1 MKNLSLILRIVA
13 ILASAA
19 AVTLFFIS
27 KGKLAEKQTSLE
39 QAQAVTQATQSELET
54 ANSKITSLG
63 TQLST
68 ERQSL
73 ADTKG
78 KLESIRSEMYTAKQE
93 VTRTQQQLK
102 ETKNTIAELENT
114 ATRLRTDLVKTEES
128 LASASKEAEL
138 AQLGER
144 IEELAKINDTLK
156 QDLLASAGLQQSAT
170 PEPASTAIASG
181 YQSTYQS
188 GFTPSST
195 VAVQPATIGAATTV
209 ASISTSDGIIILD
222 ASPELG
228 LSVGSEITLVQ
239 DLKALGKIRII
250 QVTEQLAVANI
261 LPGTRLRG
269 LSKGDTIK
277 VMH

>member
-1 MKNLSLILRIVA
+1 MKTLSLTLRIVA

-19 AVTLFFIS
+19 AVALFFIS

-39 QAQAVTQATQSELET
+39 QAKAVTQATQSELET

-63 TQLST
+63 AQLST
-68 ERQSL
+68 ERKSL

-78 KLESIRSEMYTAKQE
+78 KLESIRSEMYTAKQQ
-93 VTRTQQQLK
+93 VTRTQQQLN
-102 ETKNTIAELENT
+102 EMKNTVSELEN
-114 ATRLRTDLVKTEES
+114 ASTRLRTDLVKTEES

-138 AQLGER
+138 SQLNER
-144 IEELAKINDTLK
+144 IEELGKSNDLLK
-156 QDLLASAGLQQSAT
+156 QDILAAKSLQKA
-170 PEPASTAIASG
+170 PKPAASSTSSVG
-181 YQSTYQS
+181 YQS
-188 GFTPSST
+188 GFKPNSAA
-195 VAVQPATIGAATTV
+195 AVLPASIGATTTV

-228 LSVGSEITLVQ
+228 LSVGSEITLIQ

-250 QVTEQLAVANI
+250 QITEQLAVANI
-261 LPGTRLRG
+261 LVGTQLRG
-269 LSKGDTIK
+269 LSKGDTVK

>member
-1 MKNLSLILRIVA
+1 MKNLSLVLRIVA

-19 AVTLFFIS
+19 AVALFFIS

-39 QAQAVTQATQSELET
+39 QAQVMTQATQSELET

-68 ERQSL
+68 ERKSL

-78 KLESIRSEMYTAKQE
+78 KLESIRSEMYTAKQQ

-102 ETKNTIAELENT
+102 ETKKTISELE
-114 ATRLRTDLVKTEES
+114 RTDLVKTEER

-138 AQLGER
+138 AQLDER
-144 IEELAKINDTLK
+144 IKELVKSNDTLK
-156 QDLLASAGLQQSAT
+156 QDLLASEELQQST
-170 PEPASTAIASG
+170 STTRKPASTVIANG
-181 YQSTYQS
+181 YQS
-188 GFTPSST
+188 GFTPNSAA
-195 VAVQPATIGAATTV
+195 AVLPASIGAATTV

-228 LSVGSEITLVQ
+228 LSVGSEIILIQ
-239 DLKALGKIRII
+239 NLKALGKIRII
-250 QVTEQLAVANI
+250 QVNEQLAVANI

>member
-54 ANSKITSLG
+54 ANSKITSLS

-102 ETKNTIAELENT
+102 ETKNTIAELENA

-170 PEPASTAIASG
+170 PEPVSNAVARG
-181 YQSTYQS
+181 YQS

>member
-13 ILASAA
+13 ISASAA
-19 AVTLFFIS
+19 AVALFFIS

-63 TQLST
+63 TQLAT
-68 ERQSL
+68 ERKSL
-73 ADTKG
+73 ADTKS
-78 KLESIRSEMYTAKQE
+78 KLESIRSEMYTAKQQ

-102 ETKNTIAELENT
+102 ETKSTISELEN
-114 ATRLRTDLVKTEES
+114 AAARLRTNLIKTEDD

-138 AQLGER
+138 SQLNQR
-144 IEELAKINDTLK
+144 IEELAKANDTLK
-156 QDLLASAGLQQSAT
+156 QDALAAKSLQQSTNPKAK
-170 PEPASTAIASG
+170 AVSSTRPKG
-181 YQSTYQS
+181 YQSS
-188 GFTPSST
+188 FTPNSAA
-195 VAVQPATIGAATTV
+195 AVLPASIGATTTI
-209 ASISTSDGIIILD
+209 ASISTPDGIIILN

-228 LSVGSEITLVQ
+228 LSVGSDITLIKGF
-239 DLKALGKIRII
+239 KALGKIRII

>member
-78 KLESIRSEMYTAKQE
+78 KLESIRSEMYTAKQQ

-102 ETKNTIAELENT
+102 ETKNTIAELENV

-170 PEPASTAIASG
+170 PEPVSNAVARG
-181 YQSTYQS
+181 YQS

>member
-102 ETKNTIAELENT
+102 ETKNTIAELENV

-170 PEPASTAIASG
+170 PEPVSNAVARG
-181 YQSTYQS
+181 YQS

>member
-78 KLESIRSEMYTAKQE
+78 KLESIRSEMYTAKQQ

-170 PEPASTAIASG
+170 PEPVSNAVARG
-181 YQSTYQS
+181 YQS

>member
-156 QDLLASAGLQQSAT
+156 QDLLASAGRQQSAA
-170 PEPASTAIASG
+170 PEPASNAAA
-181 YQSTYQS
+181 S

-228 LSVGSEITLVQ
+228 LSVGSEITLIQ

-250 QVTEQLAVANI
+250 QVNEQLAVANI

>member
-78 KLESIRSEMYTAKQE
+78 KLESIRSEMYTAKQQ

-102 ETKNTIAELENT
+102 ETKNTIADLENV

-170 PEPASTAIASG
+170 PEPVSNAVARG
-181 YQSTYQS
+181 YQS

>member
-1 MKNLSLILRIVA
+1 MKNLSLVLRIVA

-19 AVTLFFIS
+19 AVALFFIS

-39 QAQAVTQATQSELET
+39 QAQAMTQATQSELET

-68 ERQSL
+68 ERKSL

-78 KLESIRSEMYTAKQE
+78 KLESIRSEMYTAKQQ

-102 ETKNTIAELENT
+102 ETKKTISELENT

-138 AQLGER
+138 AQLDER
-144 IEELAKINDTLK
+144 IKELVKSNDTLK
-156 QDLLASAGLQQSAT
+156 QDLLASEELQQST
-170 PEPASTAIASG
+170 STTRKPASTVIANG
-181 YQSTYQS
+181 YQS
-188 GFTPSST
+188 GFTPNSAA
-195 VAVQPATIGAATTV
+195 AVLPASIGAATTV

-228 LSVGSEITLVQ
+228 LSVGSEITLIQ
-239 DLKALGKIRII
+239 NLKALGKIRII
-250 QVTEQLAVANI
+250 QVNEQLAVANI

>member
-1 MKNLSLILRIVA
+1 MKNLSLILRILA

-19 AVTLFFIS
+19 AVALFFIS

-63 TQLST
+63 KQLST

-93 VTRTQQQLK
+93 VTRSQQQLK
-102 ETKNTIAELENT
+102 EAKNTIAELENV

-138 AQLGER
+138 AQLEER
-144 IEELAKINDTLK
+144 IEELVKSNDMLK
-156 QDLLASAGLQQSAT
+156 QDLLASEGLQQSAT
-170 PEPASTAIASG
+170 SEPASAAGASD
-181 YQSTYQS
+181 YQS
-188 GFTPSST
+188 GFTPSSA

-209 ASISTSDGIIILD
+209 ASISTSDGLIILD
-222 ASPELG
+222 SSPELG
-228 LSVGSEITLVQ
+228 LSIGSEVTLIK
-239 DLKALGKIRII
+239 DLKALGKIRIT
-250 QVTEQLAVANI
+250 QVTEQFAVANI
-261 LPGTRLRG
+261 LVGTRLRG

>member
-170 PEPASTAIASG
+170 PEPVSNAVARG
-181 YQSTYQS
+181 YQS

-239 DLKALGKIRII
+239 DLKALGKALGKIRIT

>member
-1 MKNLSLILRIVA
+1 MKNLSLVLRIVA

-19 AVTLFFIS
+19 AVALFFIS

-39 QAQAVTQATQSELET
+39 QAQAMTQATQSELET

-68 ERQSL
+68 ERKSL

-78 KLESIRSEMYTAKQE
+78 KLESIRSEMYTAKQQ

-102 ETKNTIAELENT
+102 ETKNTISELENT

-128 LASASKEAEL
+128 LAYASKEAEL
-138 AQLGER
+138 AQLDER
-144 IEELAKINDTLK
+144 IKELVKFNDTLK
-156 QDLLASAGLQQSAT
+156 QDLLASEGLQQSAST
-170 PEPASTAIASG
+170 TRNPASTAIASG
-181 YQSTYQS
+181 YQS
-188 GFTPSST
+188 GFTPNSAA
-195 VAVQPATIGAATTV
+195 AVLPASIGAATTV

-228 LSVGSEITLVQ
+228 LSVGSEITLIQ

-250 QVTEQLAVANI
+250 QVNEQLAVANI

>member
-102 ETKNTIAELENT
+102 ETKNTIAELENA

-170 PEPASTAIASG
+170 PEPVSNAVARG
-181 YQSTYQS
+181 YQS

>member
-54 ANSKITSLG
+54 ANSKITSLS

-102 ETKNTIAELENT
+102 ETKSTIAELENV

-170 PEPASTAIASG
+170 PEPVSNAVARG
-181 YQSTYQS
+181 YQS

>member
-170 PEPASTAIASG
+170 PEPVSNAVARG
-181 YQSTYQS
+181 YQS

>member
-1 MKNLSLILRIVA
+1 MKTLSLTLRIVA

-19 AVTLFFIS
+19 AIALFFIS

-63 TQLST
+63 AQLST
-68 ERQSL
+68 ERKSL

-78 KLESIRSEMYTAKQE
+78 KLESIRSEMYTAKQQ
-93 VTRTQQQLK
+93 VTRTQQQLN
-102 ETKNTIAELENT
+102 EMKNTISELENS

-138 AQLGER
+138 SQLNER
-144 IEELAKINDTLK
+144 IEELAKSNDMLR
-156 QDLLASAGLQQSAT
+156 QDALAAESLQTAPKPAASSTSSAG
-170 PEPASTAIASG
+170 
-181 YQSTYQS
+181 YQS
-188 GFTPSST
+188 GFKPNST
-195 VAVQPATIGAATTV
+195 AAVLPASIGATTTV

-222 ASPELG
+222 ASPALG
-228 LSVGSEITLVQ
+228 LSVGSEITLIQ
-239 DLKALGKIRII
+239 DLKALGKIRITQI
-250 QVTEQLAVANI
+250 TEQLAVANI
-261 LPGTRLRG
+261 LPGTQLRG
-269 LSKGDTIK
+269 LSKGDTVK

>member
-19 AVTLFFIS
+19 AVVLFFTS

-39 QAQAVTQATQSELET
+39 QAQALTQATQSELET
-54 ANSKITSLG
+54 ANSKISSLG
-63 TQLST
+63 KQLST

-78 KLESIRSEMYTAKQE
+78 KLESIRSEMYTARQE

-102 ETKNTIAELENT
+102 ETKNTISELESV

-138 AQLGER
+138 AQLNER
-144 IEELAKINDTLK
+144 IEELAKSNETLK
-156 QDLLASAGLQQSAT
+156 QELMAAEATKPISTSQKSAAGTTTEQA
-170 PEPASTAIASG
+170 G
-181 YQSTYQS
+181 YKF
-188 GFTPSST
+188 GFTPNGAA
-195 VAVQPATIGAATTV
+195 AVQPASIGDATTV
-209 ASISTSDGIIILD
+209 ASISTADGIIILN

-228 LSVGSEITLVQ
+228 LSAGSQITLIQ
-239 DLKALGKIRII
+239 DLKALGKIRIT
-250 QVTEQLAVANI
+250 QVTEQLAVADI
-261 LPGTRLRG
+261 LPGTSLRG

-277 VMH
+277 VMF

>member
-102 ETKNTIAELENT
+102 ETKNTIVELENT

-170 PEPASTAIASG
+170 PEPVSNAVARG
-181 YQSTYQS
+181 YQS

-239 DLKALGKIRII
+239 DLKALGKIRIT

>member
-170 PEPASTAIASG
+170 PEPVSNAVARG
-181 YQSTYQS
+181 YQS

-195 VAVQPATIGAATTV
+195 AAVQPATIGAATTV

>member
-102 ETKNTIAELENT
+102 ETKSTIAELENV

-170 PEPASTAIASG
+170 PEPVSNAVARG
-181 YQSTYQS
+181 YQS

>member
-54 ANSKITSLG
+54 ANSKITSLS

-170 PEPASTAIASG
+170 PEPVSNAVARG
-181 YQSTYQS
+181 YQS

>member
-19 AVTLFFIS
+19 AVALFFTS

-68 ERQSL
+68 ERKSL

-102 ETKNTIAELENT
+102 ETKNTVSELENT
-114 ATRLRTDLVKTEES
+114 ATRLRIDLVKTEES

-138 AQLGER
+138 AQLNER
-144 IEELAKINDTLK
+144 IEELIKSNDTLK
-156 QDLLASAGLQQSAT
+156 QDLLATEGLKQSAST
-170 PEPASTAIASG
+170 TRRPASTAIAS
-181 YQSTYQS
+181 SYQS
-188 GFTPSST
+188 GFTPSSAA
-195 VAVQPATIGAATTV
+195 AVQPASIGAATTI

-222 ASPELG
+222 DSPELG
-228 LSVGSEITLVQ
+228 LSVGSEITLIQ
-239 DLKALGKIRII
+239 DLKALGKIRIT
-250 QVTEQLAVANI
+250 QVTGQLAVANI
-261 LPGTRLRG
+261 LPGTQLRG
-269 LSKGDTIK
+269 LSKGDTVK

>member
-1 MKNLSLILRIVA
+1 MKKLSLILRIVA

-19 AVTLFFIS
+19 AVALFFIS

-39 QAQAVTQATQSELET
+39 QARAVTQATQSELET
-54 ANSKITSLG
+54 ANSKITSLS

-93 VTRTQQQLK
+93 VTRTQQQLRK
-102 ETKNTIAELENT
+102 TKNTIAELENV

-128 LASASKEAEL
+128 LAAASKEAEL
-138 AQLGER
+138 ARLEER
-144 IEELAKINDTLK
+144 VEELIKSNDLLK
-156 QDLLASAGLQQSAT
+156 QDLLASESPEQSASAT
-170 PEPASTAIASG
+170 HKPASTAIESG
-181 YQSTYQS
+181 YQS
-188 GFTPSST
+188 GFTPSSA

-209 ASISTSDGIIILD
+209 ASISTSNGLIILD
-222 ASPELG
+222 TSPELG
-228 LSVGSEITLVQ
+228 LSVGSEVTLIE
-239 DLKALGKIRII
+239 DLKALGKIRIT
-250 QVTEQLAVANI
+250 QVTEQFAVANI

>member
-1 MKNLSLILRIVA
+1 
-13 ILASAA
+13 
-19 AVTLFFIS
+19 
-27 KGKLAEKQTSLE
+27 
-39 QAQAVTQATQSELET
+39 LET

-170 PEPASTAIASG
+170 PEPVSNAVARG
-181 YQSTYQS
+181 YQS

>member
-102 ETKNTIAELENT
+102 ETKSTIAELENV
-114 ATRLRTDLVKTEES
+114 ATRLRSDLVKTEES

-170 PEPASTAIASG
+170 PEPVSNAVARG
-181 YQSTYQS
+181 YQS

>member
-19 AVTLFFIS
+19 AVALFFIS

-39 QAQAVTQATQSELET
+39 QAQAVTRATQSELET

-78 KLESIRSEMYTAKQE
+78 KLESIRSEMYTAKQQ

-102 ETKNTIAELENT
+102 ETKNTIAELENA

-156 QDLLASAGLQQSAT
+156 QDLLASAGLQQSAA
-170 PEPASTAIASG
+170 PEPASNAVASG
-181 YQSTYQS
+181 YQS

-239 DLKALGKIRII
+239 DLKALGKIRIT

>member
-102 ETKNTIAELENT
+102 ETKNTIAELENV

-170 PEPASTAIASG
+170 PEPVSNAVARG
-181 YQSTYQS
+181 YQS

-195 VAVQPATIGAATTV
+195 AAVQPATIGAATTV

-228 LSVGSEITLVQ
+228 LSVGSEITLIQ

>member
-1 MKNLSLILRIVA
+1 MKNLSLVLRIVA

-19 AVTLFFIS
+19 AVALFFIS

-39 QAQAVTQATQSELET
+39 QAQAMTQATQSELET

-68 ERQSL
+68 ERKSL

-78 KLESIRSEMYTAKQE
+78 KLESIRSEMYTAKQQ

-102 ETKNTIAELENT
+102 ETKNTISELENT

-138 AQLGER
+138 AQLDER
-144 IEELAKINDTLK
+144 IKELVKSNDTLK
-156 QDLLASAGLQQSAT
+156 QDLLASEGLQQSAST
-170 PEPASTAIASG
+170 TRKPASTAITSG
-181 YQSTYQS
+181 YQS

-195 VAVQPATIGAATTV
+195 AAVLPASIGAATTV

-228 LSVGSEITLVQ
+228 LSVGSEITLIQ

-250 QVTEQLAVANI
+250 QVNEQLAVANI

>member
-1 MKNLSLILRIVA
+1 MKNLSLVLRIIA

-19 AVTLFFIS
+19 AVALFFTS

-63 TQLST
+63 KQLST

-102 ETKNTIAELENT
+102 ETKNTISELENV

-138 AQLGER
+138 AQLNER
-144 IEELAKINDTLK
+144 IEELAKSNDSLK
-156 QDLLASAGLQQSAT
+156 QDLLASAELQQSASAIS
-170 PEPASTAIASG
+170 ETANTAVARG
-181 YQSTYQS
+181 YQS

-209 ASISTSDGIIILD
+209 ASISTADGIIILN
-222 ASPELG
+222 AAPELG
-228 LSVGSEITLVQ
+228 LSVGSEITLIQ
-239 DLKALGKIRII
+239 GLKALGKIRIT
-250 QVTEQLAVANI
+250 QVTEQLVVANI
-261 LPGTRLRG
+261 LPGTALRG
-269 LSKGDTIK
+269 LYKGDTIK
-277 VMH
+277 VLY

>member
-170 PEPASTAIASG
+170 PEPVSNAVARG
-181 YQSTYQS
+181 YQS

-228 LSVGSEITLVQ
+228 LSVGSEITLIQ

-250 QVTEQLAVANI
+250 QVNEQLAVANI